1 MRYPRKKY
9 VSRGVRIWN
18 FINLNIV
25 EISFVL
31 SIFLL
36 FFLSLTDSL
45 TE

>member
-9 VSRGVRIWN
+9 VSRCVRIWN

-36 FFLSLTDSL
+36 FFLSLIDSL